1 MSAKIAALDLLKIT
15 VFWNKDYDLIIS
27 VDDVTNKTLSRDLN
41 YTADVLM
48 WSKFVKCSIS
58 MRELITRTKSYVRR
72 SYRGRLLEGFLAAP
86 ILNRVNLSS
95 LSTIS
100 SDQWVQWRTWL
111 KLYLFTPRSKVLMK
125 QILKLFV
132 KVKSY

>member
-1 MSAKIAALDLLKIT
+1 MSATMAALGLLKIT

-41 YTADVLM
+41 YTADVVM

-58 MRELITRTKSYVRR
+58 MREVIARAKSYVRR
-72 SYRGRLLEGFLAAP
+72 SYRGRLLEGFLPAP

-132 KVKSY
+132 KVKRY

>member
-1 MSAKIAALDLLKIT
+1 MSAKMTALGLLKIT

-41 YTADVLM
+41 YTADVVM

-58 MRELITRTKSYVRR
+58 MREVIARAKSYVRR
-72 SYRGRLLEGFLAAP
+72 SYRGRLLEGFLPAP

-132 KVKSY
+132 KVKRY